1 MKKGD
6 YALFYLPKDRYVS
19 QLSYDFKPDETL
31 FRQTAR
37 IGIIEEVKDDTYVI
51 SYVHIM
57 ITYTTELEKK
67 YVTLARTQSWN
78 AYFGSFVNPLTYQ
91 PTSVIAVGAGGYLV
105 YKYFN

>member
-6 YALFYLPKDRYVS
+6 YCLFYLPNDRYVS

-37 IGIIEEVKDDTYVI
+37 IGIIEEVKEDVYVI

-57 ITYTTELEKK
+57 INYITELEKK
-67 YVTLARTQSWN
+67 YVALALMVVLNYYQKEE
-78 AYFGSFVNPLTYQ
+78 VVPL
-91 PTSVIAVGAGGYLV
+91 
-105 YKYFN
+105 